1 MRFMV
6 ADRWKYAMQA
16 PAASVAADEN
26 IALSEIGI
34 Y

>member
-1 MRFMV
+1 
-6 ADRWKYAMQA
+6 MQA